1 MVCHFSQTEV
11 KLGLQ
16 RFFSVHSFPPG
27 AFTKDQLA
35 QLSQMAV
42 KDPVVTSVRFE
53 GNLND
58 GKMYCVFEAPS
69 RKAFEDWLKNHK
81 MPYDFI
87 TQTTIAC
94 EGGASIREIA

>member
-1 MVCHFSQTEV
+1 M
-11 KLGLQ
+11 Q

-35 QLSQMAV
+35 QLSKMAV

>member
-1 MVCHFSQTEV
+1 MPRYFSMHT
-11 KLGLQ
+11 
-16 RFFSVHSFPPG
+16 FPPN
-27 AFTKDQLA
+27 AFTKEQLG

-53 GNLND
+53 GNLKD

-69 RKAFEDWLKNHK
+69 KQTFEEWLKNHK
-81 MPYDFI
+81 IPYDFV

-94 EGGASIREIA
+94 EGGATVREI

>member
-1 MVCHFSQTEV
+1 MGGEKQIMPRYFSMHT
-11 KLGLQ
+11 
-16 RFFSVHSFPPG
+16 FPPD
-27 AFTKDQLA
+27 AFTKEQLG

-53 GNLND
+53 GNLKD

-69 RKAFEDWLKNHK
+69 KQTFEDWLKNHK
-81 MPYDFI
+81 IPYDFV

-94 EGGASIREIA
+94 EGGATVREI

>member
-1 MVCHFSQTEV
+1 MGGEKQIMPRYFSMHT
-11 KLGLQ
+11 
-16 RFFSVHSFPPG
+16 FPPD
-27 AFTKDQLA
+27 AFTKEQLG

-53 GNLND
+53 GNLKD

-69 RKAFEDWLKNHK
+69 KQTFEEWLKNHK
-81 MPYDFI
+81 IPYDFV

-94 EGGASIREIA
+94 EGGATVRDI

>member
-1 MVCHFSQTEV
+1 MHTFS
-11 KLGLQ
+11 
-16 RFFSVHSFPPG
+16 PD
-27 AFTKDQLA
+27 AFTKEQLG

-53 GNLND
+53 GNLKD

-69 RKAFEDWLKNHK
+69 KQTFEDWLKNHK
-81 MPYDFI
+81 IPYDFV

-94 EGGASIREIA
+94 EGGATVREI

>member
-1 MVCHFSQTEV
+1 MGGEKQIMPRYFSMHT
-11 KLGLQ
+11 
-16 RFFSVHSFPPG
+16 FPPE
-27 AFTKDQLA
+27 AFTKEQLG

-53 GNLND
+53 GNLKD

-69 RKAFEDWLKNHK
+69 KQTFEEWLKNHK
-81 MPYDFI
+81 IPYDFV

-94 EGGASIREIA
+94 EGGATVRDI

>member
-1 MVCHFSQTEV
+1 MGGEKQIMPRYFSMHT
-11 KLGLQ
+11 
-16 RFFSVHSFPPG
+16 FPPN
-27 AFTKDQLA
+27 AFTKEQLG

-53 GNLND
+53 GNLKD

-69 RKAFEDWLKNHK
+69 KQTFEDWLKDHK
-81 MPYDFI
+81 IPYDFV

-94 EGGASIREIA
+94 EGGATVRDI